1 MQIPDMV
8 SIALVVIILV
18 KLLVLRERFAV
29 GRVRV

>member
-1 MQIPDMV
+1 MQVLDTL

-18 KLLVLRERFAV
+18 KLLGLKERFAV